1 MRVLNT
7 PPHAINLRTL
17 ATTLEDLQPFT
28 DLLQTGFQPNFPFP
42 SSVPL
47 AGDDST
53 ISSGS
58 TSTSTVH
65 RDFVS
70 GFPVE
75 HHDRPE
81 TPVQHTIDSSGR
93 KVVTIGTLSP
103 GESEQPTLPIPIS
116 SPMRPAYDPLR
127 LLSPLEKDCP
137 RLISADEQAVRTFIA
152 AYKEYRRAGGVLCA
166 YTINDLISIEVR
178 QIFRMSSV

>member
-1 MRVLNT
+1 
-7 PPHAINLRTL
+7 
-17 ATTLEDLQPFT
+17 
-28 DLLQTGFQPNFPFP
+28 
-42 SSVPL
+42 
-47 AGDDST
+47 
-53 ISSGS
+53 
-58 TSTSTVH
+58 
-65 RDFVS
+65 VS

-75 HHDRPE
+75 HHDIPE

-152 AYKEYRRAGGVLCA
+152 AYKEYRRAEGVLCA
-166 YTINDLISIEVR
+166 YTINDLISIKVR
-178 QIFRMSSV
+178 QIFRMSSVQDPYSLITDEEWISFLLLRLPKLETLPAFAQHFSKILMKKESNSPGHYKALKANFEEDNRIIFFH